1 MPYQG
6 DKALLEWSSYGE
18 SEAVMT
24 LIDVKSG
31 RRLAEGPGIDTN
43 GTVDDDGLAV
53 SPDGNTAVVQYGKG
67 AVAWNTETG
76 KELWRQ
82 AADEVNITPRA
93 LPGNGVL
100 YAYVN
105 GAGAALDVRDK
116 KLLASG
122 IGEMPQFTTNGYAA
136 VRGPGGLFVFAT
148 QPV

>member
-1 MPYQG
+1 M
-6 DKALLEWSSYGE
+6 
-18 SEAVMT
+18 
-24 LIDVKSG
+24 
-31 RRLAEGPGIDTN
+31 RLAEGPGIDTN
-43 GTVDDDGLAV
+43 GTIDDDGLAI
-53 SPDGNTAVVQYGKG
+53 SPDGKTAVVQYGKG

-100 YAYVN
+100 YAYLD
-105 GAGAALDVRDK
+105 GTGAALGALDK

-122 IGEMPQFTTNGYAA
+122 IEEMPQFTTNGYAV
-136 VRGPGGLFVFAT
+136 VRSAGSLFVFAT